1 MSHIIT
7 VFWRDI
13 PAQVIAEQGR
23 GRKRKQAKIELGK
36 KFIVAIDAAAM
47 KSGADGSDDYLNDWR
62 RSLPENISDN
72 LELEANKLKK
82 EIEEK
87 YTDRTLRELI
97 SNGGYK
103 AKND

>member
-1 MSHIIT
+1 
-7 VFWRDI
+7 
-13 PAQVIAEQGR
+13 
-23 GRKRKQAKIELGK
+23 
-36 KFIVAIDAAAM
+36 M

-87 YTDRTLRELI
+87 YTDKILRELI

>member
-23 GRKRKQAKIELGK
+23 GRKRKQAKIELSK

-87 YTDRTLRELI
+87 YTDKILRELI

-103 AKND
+103 AKK